1 MKITGLQS
9 GAVLQRNTETNACE
23 ILLHGEFQGTPRCDI
38 GVLTYIGGDTWCLEG
53 IRVGGP
59 YTVSISDDADTV
71 TFSDL
76 YVGDVWLLAGQS
88 NMEGAGRVRDADRA
102 AARNPNQAIRA
113 YYMRDQWDAANPQLH
128 QLWDSPDSAHKT
140 TFERE
145 RAHRQTSPIIVADFP
160 PAEQVRGV
168 GPGYFFAK
176 TMYEKTGV
184 PQGVIPC
191 AVGGAPI
198 EMWTPPANGE
208 DNYFTA
214 AYRRIID
221 CGSRIRGMFW
231 YQGESYGGDLE
242 DYDARFEAMRG
253 AFASLCEM
261 DVLPGVLVQT
271 FKCTLRYALTSEENG
286 RIWSR
291 FRAHQWDMA
300 KKLPMLA
307 TVASNDLQLDDC
319 IHLSAASHEILG
331 ARAAGAMLSVLAGGD
346 GDQPQIADIC
356 IVPDVCVT
364 SWMQVHIRYRN
375 IHGKLISAG
384 FPSGFSLGEAG
395 EFPSA
400 SQMQHI
406 SLCGDTVVI
415 RMEMNEEIIAQQSL
429 WYAFGHTF
437 YCNITDEAGYALPA
451 LGPIPLAPYMKR
463 EENSNEPKTL

>member
-1 MKITGLQS
+1 MKLTGLQN
-9 GAVLQRNTETNACE
+9 GAVLQRDIMTDACAV
-23 ILLHGEFQGTPRCDI
+23 LLHGAFTGMPRCAVGTLIQTGD
-38 GVLTYIGGDTWCLEG
+38 DTWCLSG
-53 IRVGGP
+53 IPVGGP
-59 YTVSISDDADTV
+59 YTVTISDDQESMI
-71 TFSDL
+71 FSDL

-88 NMEGAGRVRDADRA
+88 NMEGAGRMREKDFEEAMHPD
-102 AARNPNQAIRA
+102 PAIRA

-128 QLWDSPDSAHKT
+128 QLWESSDAAHKA

-145 RAHRQTSPIIVADFP
+145 RVHRQSSPIIVADFP

-176 TMYEKTGV
+176 TMFEKTGV

-198 EMWTPPANGE
+198 EMWTPPVNGE

-214 AYRRIID
+214 AYRRIIA

-231 YQGESYGGDLE
+231 YQGEGYGGDLD

-261 DVLPGVLVQT
+261 DVLPSILVQI
-271 FKCTLRYALTSEENG
+271 FKCTIRSAYLSEENG

-291 FRAHQWDMA
+291 FRAHQWQMPA
-300 KKLPMLA
+300 NLPLLA
-307 TVASNDLQLDDC
+307 AVASNDLQLDDC

-331 ARAAGAMLSVLAGGD
+331 ARAADAMLSLLSGGD
-346 GDQPQIADIC
+346 GGQPQIAE
-356 IVPDVCVT
+356 IVALPDVCVP
-364 SWMQVHIRYRN
+364 SWTQLHIRYRS
-375 IHGKLISAG
+375 IHGNLISAV
-384 FPSGFSLGEAG
+384 FPSGFSLGEDGAA
-395 EFPSA
+395 PTC

-406 SLCGDTVVI
+406 SLIGDTVVL
-415 RMEMNEEIIAQQSL
+415 RLEMTKEELAKQDL

-437 YCNITDEAGYALPA
+437 YCNITDEAGHALPA
-451 LGPIPLAPYMKR
+451 LGPIKLSDYID
-463 EENSNEPKTL
+463 T